1 MPFTD
6 MQRHLAVTLL
16 ALTLAACATSP
27 DKGSAGKGGDKAG
40 AESVSADD
48 AAKVSEKADSALF
61 GSWFGGDDKPSKK
74 RDKKDKEA
82 AEADAAPAPV
92 GKRALSLP
100 MVLAP
105 GAEKDAKAA
114 KSQYTQAMTA
124 LKAGNED
131 QALALLRDISN
142 THPNLSG
149 PLLNQA
155 ILLRKKGRLKEAQE
169 LLKKSMT
176 SQTQNP
182 RVFNEMGVVSREL
195 GNFNQAKSAY
205 ETAIRLA
212 PGYDRA
218 HYNLAVLADL
228 YLNDPALAI
237 KEFEMYQSL
246 QDKRDKKVDGWLKEL
261 KRRAGA
267 E

>member
-1 MPFTD
+1 MLFTD
-6 MQRHLAVTLL
+6 LQRRLAVSALVLL
-16 ALTLAACATSP
+16 LAACATAPKKS
-27 DKGSAGKGGDKAG
+27 DADKAS
-40 AESVSADD
+40 AED
-48 AAKVSEKADSALF
+48 AANVAEKADSALF
-61 GSWFGGDDKPSKK
+61 GSLFGDNDKPRKK
-74 RDKKDKEA
+74 RDKKVDA
-82 AEADAAPAPV
+82 ADAATPAPV
-92 GKRALSLP
+92 GKRAINLP

-114 KSQYTQAMTA
+114 KSQYAQAMAA
-124 LKAGNED
+124 LKAGNDD
-131 QALALLRDISN
+131 QALVLLRDISN
-142 THPNLSG
+142 QHPNLSG

-155 ILLRKKGRLKEAQE
+155 ILLRKKGRLEEAQD
-169 LLKKSMT
+169 LLKKSMM

-182 RVFNEMGVVSREL
+182 RVFNELGVVNREL
-195 GNFNQAKSAY
+195 GNFKQAKSAY

-228 YLNDPALAI
+228 YLNDPALAV

-246 QDKRDKKVDGWLKEL
+246 QDSRDKKVDGWLKEL

-267 E
+267 Q